1 MRRGL
6 LVIALLGCSHAAP
19 TGPAWPKPHAAE
31 SDGGESLAPREA
43 ARASAAAVEDDR
55 AADRA
60 ADKPA
65 ATPPAATP
73 SAATPPAG
81 ATADKPAAGS
91 VTVTEEPLTAEELV
105 IEVDD
110 PDRP

>member
-1 MRRGL
+1 V
-6 LVIALLGCSHAAP
+6 VIALLGCSHAAP

-31 SDGGESLAPREA
+31 TDGGESLAPHEA
-43 ARASAAAVEDDR
+43 ARAISAAVEDER
-55 AADRA
+55 PERA

-65 ATPPAATP
+65 ETPATAA
-73 SAATPPAG
+73 PAG
-81 ATADKPAAGS
+81 EPADKPAAGS
-91 VTVTEEPLTAEELV
+91 VTVTEEPITAEDIV

>member
-19 TGPAWPKPHAAE
+19 TGPAWPKPQAAE

-43 ARASAAAVEDDR
+43 ARAISAAVEEDR

-60 ADKPA
+60 ADRATEKPA
-65 ATPPAATP
+65 ETPATATPA
-73 SAATPPAG
+73 AG

-91 VTVTEEPLTAEELV
+91 VTVTEEPITAEDIV

-110 PDRP
+110 SDRP

>member
-1 MRRGL
+1 MHRGL
-6 LVIALLGCSHAAP
+6 LVIALLGCSQPAQ
-19 TGPAWPKPHAAE
+19 TGPAWPKPQAAE
-31 SDGGESLAPREA
+31 TDGGESLAPREA
-43 ARASAAAVEDDR
+43 ARAIAAAVEEDR

-65 ATPPAATP
+65 ETPA
-73 SAATPPAG
+73 AATPPAG
-81 ATADKPAAGS
+81 ATADKPAAGT
-91 VTVTEEPLTAEELV
+91 VTVTEEPITAEDIV